1 MNQSIKNSM
10 SKTFDYI
17 FVGNGASTALLIHA
31 MNQRKL
37 FIGRR
42 VLILDGDA
50 KTKNDRTFCFWA
62 DDKECIVQ
70 DLAHLIK
77 KSWSTMELSKGEA
90 VPLDPFRYHFISG
103 LDLYDATREIIQ
115 NEKLEIIHHHADIV
129 ASNSKGKYVIVNGE
143 QYFAQ
148 HIFDSRPPKY
158 FEPKNQ
164 EVFML
169 QSFVGWFIKTE
180 RPIENVDLFRWMD
193 FDVEQNDYTQFMYVL
208 PFDANNVLV
217 ELTRFGKESLTDDD
231 AFPMLHEYIEKHFG
245 DYEIKETEL
254 AAIPMTN
261 CAMSHSDRKG
271 VTLLGARAGMLKPTT
286 GYAFKMMHEYALRI
300 SEEISKQ
307 GNDGLCLVN
316 SPKRIVKRRFEF
328 YDALLLIVLTR
339 WPQVGKDLFSALLHK
354 VSLPMVMRFLEH
366 KTSLKE
372 ELNIFYQ
379 LPWRPFLKA
388 LLFWGGK
395 YYRQLGIFISLLLIA
410 VFGSEN
416 FWVEFLSLGILLLGL
431 IAIGIPH
438 GALDHLVESCVFGT
452 KRFLNFLGLYL
463 LMMGLMATIWMFHPT
478 LALLIFL
485 IYSAIHFG
493 QTDGI
498 EWGMSNIVS
507 WIWGGTLLFYILGSH
522 QEEASL
528 ILASLGY
535 AGTIPSANVFIFV
548 PWFLIALY
556 HKQWSM
562 FITLTWLSL
571 TAMVPLIYAFGLYFI
586 FQHSALGWGHLR
598 QRLKLT
604 HFQMW
609 KQSLVFQLGAWI
621 FLLVYMY
628 YWPLNSMNNEV
639 GWSVFFIFLSSLS
652 FPHVLAMLRFYNRNA
667 VTKI

>member
-1 MNQSIKNSM
+1 MHNSY
-10 SKTFDYI
+10 DYI

-31 MNQRKL
+31 MSQRKL
-37 FIGRR
+37 FRGKK
-42 VLILDGDA
+42 VLILDGDT

-62 DDKECIVQ
+62 DDKESIVQ
-70 DLAHLIK
+70 DLEHLIK
-77 KSWSTMELSKGEA
+77 KSWNTMELSKGEA
-90 VPLDPFRYHFISG
+90 VPLNPFRYHFISG

-115 NEKLEIIHHHADIV
+115 NEQLELIHHHAEIV
-129 ASNSKGKYVIVNGE
+129 ASNSKGKYVIVNGA

-164 EVFML
+164 EVFIL
-169 QSFVGWFIKTE
+169 QSFVGWFIQTE
-180 RPIENVDLFRWMD
+180 RPIENVDWFRWMD
-193 FDVEQNDYTQFMYVL
+193 FDVVQNDNTQFMYVL
-208 PFDANNVLV
+208 PFDSHNVLV

-231 AFPMLHEYIEKHFG
+231 AFPILHEYIEEHFG

-254 AAIPMTN
+254 AGIPMTN

-286 GYAFKMMHEYALRI
+286 GYAFKMMHDQAMRI

-307 GNDGLCLVN
+307 EKDGLFPEIG
-316 SPKRIVKRRFEF
+316 PKRMVKSRFEF

-354 VSLPMVMRFLEH
+354 VSLPLVMRFLEH
-366 KTSLKE
+366 KTSLRE
-372 ELNIFYQ
+372 ELHIFYQ
-379 LPWRPFLKA
+379 LPWRPFLTA
-388 LLFWGGK
+388 LVVWGRK
-395 YYRQLGIFISLLLIA
+395 FYRQLGIFIYLLVVAFFSPDKIWID
-410 VFGSEN
+410 F
-416 FWVEFLSLGILLLGL
+416 FSLGILLLGL
-431 IAIGIPH
+431 IAVGIPH

-452 KRFLNFLGLYL
+452 KRFFNFLGLYL

-498 EWGMSNIVS
+498 EWGMSNVIS
-507 WIWGGTLLFYILGSH
+507 WLWGGTLLFYILGSH
-522 QEEASL
+522 QVQASV
-528 ILASLGY
+528 ILSAMGY
-535 AGTIPSANVFIFV
+535 VGTIPFVNVFIFT
-548 PWFLIALY
+548 PWFLMAWY

-562 FITLTWLSL
+562 FITIIWLSL

-609 KQSLVFQLGAWI
+609 KQSLVFQLGAWL
-621 FLLVYMY
+621 FLMIYFY
-628 YWPLNSMNNEV
+628 YWPIKAMNNQV